1 MHRHYLSYMSVR
13 IIEQDFSTEEKI
25 KSAAA
30 KLFTERGFDAVRT
43 RDIAEAAGINLALLN
58 YYFRSKEN
66 LFELIMRENFNRFVE
81 QLIPIMGSEELPLEE
96 ILTQV
101 CANYIDLLKTNPDLP
116 FFIITEIRKG
126 NRKPAVLRDKMTK
139 VRAAFIKRIEQTVVG
154 RKMTPAEKSH
164 MMMNFMSLILFPFI
178 AQPVL
183 MEVNKLTQKDFDKLM
198 DERKKLIPL
207 WISTFLKL
215 K

>member
-1 MHRHYLSYMSVR
+1 MSVKL
-13 IIEQDFSTEEKI
+13 IEQDISTEEKI
-25 KSAAA
+25 KAAA
-30 KLFTERGFDAVRT
+30 SRLFTEKGFDAVRT
-43 RDIAEAAGINLALLN
+43 RDIAEEAGINLALLN
-58 YYFRSKEN
+58 YYFRSKEK
-66 LFELIMRENFNRFVE
+66 LFELIMRENFHQFIE
-81 QLIPIMGSEELPLEE
+81 QLIPIMSSEELPLEQ
-96 ILTQV
+96 ILMQV

-126 NRKPAVLRDKMTK
+126 NRKPAALKERMTK
-139 VRAAFIKRIEQTVVG
+139 VRAAFIKRIEQNVVG
-154 RKMTPAEKSH
+154 RKMTPSEKSH

>member
-1 MHRHYLSYMSVR
+1 MSVK
-13 IIEQDFSTEEKI
+13 IIEQDISTEAKI
-25 KSAAA
+25 KAAA
-30 KLFTERGFDAVRT
+30 SRLFTEKGFDAVRT
-43 RDIAEAAGINLALLN
+43 RDIAEEAGINLALLN
-58 YYFRSKEN
+58 YYFRSKEK
-66 LFELIMRENFNRFVE
+66 LFELIMRENFHQFIE
-81 QLIPIMGSEELPLEE
+81 QLIPIMSSEELPLEH

-126 NRKPAVLRDKMTK
+126 NRKPAALKDKMTK

-154 RKMTPAEKSH
+154 RKMTPSEKSH

>member
-1 MHRHYLSYMSVR
+1 MSVR
-13 IIEQDFSTEEKI
+13 IIEQDISTEEKI
-25 KSAAA
+25 KAAA
-30 KLFTERGFDAVRT
+30 SKLFTEKGFDAVRT
-43 RDIAEAAGINLALLN
+43 RDIAEEAGINLALLN
-58 YYFRSKEN
+58 YYFRSKEK
-66 LFELIMRENFNRFVE
+66 LFELIMRENFHQFIE
-81 QLIPIMGSEELPLEE
+81 QLIPIMGSEELPLEQ

-101 CANYIDLLKTNPDLP
+101 SANYIDLLKTNPDLP

-126 NRKPAVLRDKMTK
+126 NRKPAILKERMTK
-139 VRAAFIKRIEQTVVG
+139 VRNAFIKRIEQTVVG
-154 RKMTPAEKSH
+154 RKMTPSEKSH

-198 DERKKLIPL
+198 DERKKLVPI
-207 WISTFLKL
+207 WISTFLNL